1 MPWYYTGEY
10 MRKTTRRLFTVAFA
24 AYILLM
30 LWLLFFWRLTF
41 LDRGEIRLFLIPFTS
56 TKEFIEVIRAHE
68 SIGAVWHSVKN
79 LLGNIIMFVPL
90 GIFLPV
96 LFKGLRRYG
105 YFFITVFTAI
115 AAAEI
120 IQYLTRLGSCDVDDV
135 IFNTVG
141 ATIGFIVCRVIFAKK
156 FKEG

>member
-1 MPWYYTGEY
+1 
-10 MRKTTRRLFTVAFA
+10 MRKSTRRLFTVAFV

-41 LDRGEIRLFLIPFTS
+41 IDRGEIRLFLIPFTS

-90 GIFLPV
+90 GVFLPV
-96 LFKGLRRYG
+96 LFKRMRSYG
-105 YFFITVFTAI
+105 YFFVTVFSSVAAI
-115 AAAEI
+115 EI
-120 IQYLTRLGSCDVDDV
+120 IQYSTRLGSCDVDDV

-141 ATIGFIVCRVIFAKK
+141 ATFGFIVCRILFAKK
-156 FKEG
+156 LR